1 MDTFLIDFCNSAYD
15 TFVWLQ
21 LRYLLYSVH
30 NVVQSRSFRSHC
42 NDFATCDQ
50 TNHCRC
56 FASSQLT
63 DLNQDVKIWGHP
75 GRMMACTPPLQSTYA
90 QLLQ

>member
-30 NVVQSRSFRSHC
+30 NVNR
-42 NDFATCDQ
+42 
-50 TNHCRC
+50 
-56 FASSQLT
+56 
-63 DLNQDVKIWGHP
+63 GHFVVTA
-75 GRMMACTPPLQSTYA
+75 MILQHVTKLIIVVVS
-90 QLLQ
+90 LPRN